1 MAKFIALFCLFV
13 FVAGCSCPATKVKHT
28 ATEEKEELLELAS
41 DRHTVESRFFK
52 LTLFPGVSGGIENI
66 VLKGQN
72 TPLLWGGK
80 LVQVSNGPLV
90 VRPQAFGV
98 LFSEKFWRADEVISN
113 MKVQKTAAD
122 SVTLYCPEYGTS
134 SAELVRHITLG
145 KDELSVNFKV
155 DVKFLKEPRKGY
167 SSPWL
172 NLMPARDMDWVTA
185 LPGRGNEAVNGLGTK
200 TYFPATAIYRG
211 GVKGGGQNTY
221 FAPARAW
228 AAVSSAKKGVAVA
241 IIHDYPLEK
250 CTLYSWKGHYEGTVG
265 RTIEFILPELKLDKE
280 LRGSWNYRLLI
291 FPRITDLRE
300 ICNDTAIEYRQNGK
314 MLTMRFCPVRKVPAQ
329 KVELF
334 LNEKGKTTALGAKT
348 LAALDAGKVGELTF
362 ELPQDKLSG
371 TISGTL
377 NGKPFSILPVI
388 K

>member
-1 MAKFIALFCLFV
+1 MTRYIALFFLCSFI
-13 FVAGCSCPATKVKHT
+13 AGCSCPAMKVKHT
-28 ATEEKEELLELAS
+28 AMEEKEELLELAS
-41 DRHTVESRFFK
+41 DRHTIESRFFK

-98 LFSEKFWRADEVISN
+98 LFAEKFWRAGDALSY
-113 MKVQKTAAD
+113 MQVQKGNAD
-122 SVTLYCPEYGTS
+122 SVTLYCPDYGTS
-134 SAELVRHITLG
+134 SVELIRHITLG
-145 KDELSVNFKV
+145 KDELTVNFKV

-167 SSPWL
+167 TSPWL
-172 NLMPARDMDWVTA
+172 NLMPARDMDWVAA

-200 TYFPATAIYRG
+200 TYFPATGIYRTG
-211 GVKGGGQNTY
+211 LDGPNTY

-228 AAVSSAKKGVAVA
+228 TAVSSAKKGVALA
-241 IIHDYPLEK
+241 LIHDYPLEK

-291 FPRITDLRE
+291 FPGITDLRE
-300 ICNDTAIEYRQNGK
+300 ICNDIAIEYRQNGK
-314 MLTMRFCPVRKVPAQ
+314 MLTMRFGSVRKVPAQ

-334 LNEKGKTTALGAKT
+334 LTENGKNTALGVKT

-362 ELPQDKLSG
+362 ELPQEKPSG